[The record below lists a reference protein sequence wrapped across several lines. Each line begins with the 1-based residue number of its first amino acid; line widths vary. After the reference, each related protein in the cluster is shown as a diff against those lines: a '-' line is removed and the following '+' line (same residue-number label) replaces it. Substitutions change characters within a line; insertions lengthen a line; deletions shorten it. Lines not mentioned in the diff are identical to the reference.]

1 MQLHKVIKFIFQI
14 SFLLVFSSIFSACTH
29 QQDAKHSPSEDIDK
43 QNVPPSQPVEEAWKL
58 PIKIPEGDFYK
69 IGGWLSDNQL
79 LYITNLGQTSSIY
92 LYDLLTGNSELLF
105 KSEVPI
111 VTLQI
116 SPTKKYILV
125 QSSPSTYEG
134 QVTIITPEGSEI
146 FKQSIPSYEMG
157 FEWNPYHES
166 EILISSFNEDWT
178 FQMQLLDIEQSK
190 LTELSIPQPFIKWLG
205 EEEIA
210 FLNWDE
216 ASPSLFAPLMRNKL
230 GSEKEEVIL
239 NDVLH
244 FSTYHNLLMTITV
257 NDEEKLQATYT
268 FYNTDNKQLYSFSI
282 PHLTMFSSWLVPYY
296 DFNESKGKFI
306 TLKPLKSGE
315 ADAYSEGFELV
326 SYDINKGSNSII
338 LQGLKNEPILLSPSG
353 EFALYGNRFE
363 KMIDLKTK
371 EIHELVKK

>member
-58 PIKIPEGDFYK
+58 PIKIHEGDFYK
-69 IGGWLSDNQL
+69 IGGWLYDNQL
-79 LYITNLGQTSSIY
+79 LYITNLGQSSSIY

-134 QVTIITPEGSEI
+134 QITIITPEGSEI

-230 GSEKEEVIL
+230 GSGKEEVIL
-239 NDVLH
+239 NDVLY
-244 FSTYHNLLMTITV
+244 FSTYQNLLMTITV

-353 EFALYGNRFE
+353 EFALYGNQFE